1 MNTEGT
7 AYSLFN
13 QPALMGDRINETET
27 LRSNNSQDIMPNMSG
42 RAVREEIPNRKTC
55 NLVGITVIGIFCIA
69 SFGCVAGA
77 YLFFDSTRKLMVISG
92 DPDAQ
97 SEFYLGV
104 VLLALSFLVIFKVT
118 VAREFNHVG
127 ESNRFE
133 SVV

>member
-1 MNTEGT
+1 MNTERT
-7 AYSLFN
+7 VYSLVN
-13 QPALMGDRINETET
+13 QSAIMGDRINETEA
-27 LRSNNSQDIMPNMSG
+27 LGSNNSQNLMPNMSG

-55 NLVGITVIGIFCIA
+55 NLVAIAVFGIFFTA
-69 SFGCVAGA
+69 SFGCGAGA

-104 VLLALSFLVIFKVT
+104 VLLALSFLVICKVT
-118 VAREFNHVG
+118 VAREFNHFG